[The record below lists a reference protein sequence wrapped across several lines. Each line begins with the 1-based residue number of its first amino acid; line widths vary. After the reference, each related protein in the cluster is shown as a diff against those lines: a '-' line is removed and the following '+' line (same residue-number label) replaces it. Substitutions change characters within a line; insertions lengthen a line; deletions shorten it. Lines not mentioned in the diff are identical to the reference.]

1 MLIGLVAKNGIL
13 IVEFANQLRDAGV
26 AFEDSV
32 RRAAIQR
39 LRPITMTC
47 FTTIM
52 SSLPLII
59 ASGPGSE
66 SRMVIGMVIFCGV
79 ALATLLTL
87 YVVPVTY
94 IAIARNTSSPKALSH
109 KLEQL
114 QRQAPDEHAA
124 DEATPK

>member
-26 AFEDSV
+26 EFS
-32 RRAAIQR
+32 RAIKQASSQR
-39 LRPITMTC
+39 LRPIVMTA
-47 FTTIM
+47 FTTGM
-52 SSLPLII
+52 SSIPLIV

-79 ALATLLTL
+79 ALATLMTV

-94 IAIARNTSSPKALSH
+94 MVFARNTGSPKR
-109 KLEQL
+109 LEQQL
-114 QRQAPDEHAA
+114 HELERQAPDEHAA
-124 DEATPK
+124 DEVHPK